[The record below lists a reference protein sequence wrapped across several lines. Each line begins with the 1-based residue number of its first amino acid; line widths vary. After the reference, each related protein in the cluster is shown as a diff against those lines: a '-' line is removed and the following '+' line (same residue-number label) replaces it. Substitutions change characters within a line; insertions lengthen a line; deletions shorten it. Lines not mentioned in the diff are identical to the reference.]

1 MSRFTDGHVN
11 RAPGADGFPLG
22 VQKDVGQRKRSL
34 PDPSNFD
41 LHFNDITDKK
51 RSFVVGF
58 RVDDG
63 EEEILAADKFR
74 EPEPHCLQQRFIGVV
89 DHFELV
95 GEEDHARG
103 VGVVEFYFGLVGKH
117 GIYYS
122 INAFSPILFVDKQNN
137 WGIMGIAS
145 LAKSLNPPKFRE
157 RA

>member
-63 EEEILAADKFR
+63 EEEILVADEVR
-74 EPEPHCLQQRFIGVV
+74 EPEPDRFQQRFIRVV
-89 DHFELV
+89 DDLELV
-95 GEEDHARG
+95 SEEDHARG
-103 VGVVEFYFGLVGKH
+103 VGVVELYFGLVGEH
-117 GIYYS
+117 GNYYS
-122 INAFSPILFVDKQNN
+122 INAFSPILFIDKRNN
-137 WGIMGIAS
+137 WGIMT
-145 LAKSLNPPKFRE
+145 LFRLPKSLNLPNKE